1 MKEITAY
8 KISDGRLF
16 EDECKAYAAQEDLIG
31 EELDGLLKLFELDIT
46 RTQEHKALLKVLN
59 KKAVLIKQLD
69 KLLQHLTYK
78 D

>member
-16 EDECKAYAAQEDLIG
+16 EDERKADAAQEDLIG

-69 KLLQHLTYK
+69 KLTQHLTYK

>member
-16 EDECKAYAAQEDLIG
+16 EDERKAEAAQDDLIG
-31 EELDGLLKLFELDIT
+31 DELDGLLKLFELDIT
-46 RTQEHKALLKVLN
+46 RTQEYKALLKVLN
-59 KKAVLIKQLD
+59 KKAALTKQLD